1 VTTAQSAPGLL
12 PPVSDS
18 EFRAFQKLIYEQAG
32 IHLNASKRALLA
44 GRLARRVRELGFCRL
59 REYHEYVSSHAE
71 ERVRMLDRITTNETS
86 FFREPRQFELLET
99 RLLPEWREAAAAGTR
114 PRRARVWSAGCSSG
128 EEPFSLAMVL
138 VACCPPADGWEIE
151 IVASDLSTRVLER
164 AQGATF
170 PEQRAAR
177 IPRRY
182 LERYMLRGVRSQQ
195 GFVKAGP
202 ELRERIRF
210 ERVNL
215 MDEKDAVSG
224 QFDVIFCRNVLI
236 YFDAASKTQ
245 VLRRLQSQ
253 LLPGGYL
260 FLGHAESLA
269 RGESRMKPVAPNVY
283 RAAAA

>member
-1 VTTAQSAPGLL
+1 MTTAQSAPGLL

-114 PRRARVWSAGCSSG
+114 PRRIRAWCAGCSSG

>member
-1 VTTAQSAPGLL
+1 VTLPQGAPGLL
-12 PPVSDS
+12 PPVSDA
-18 EFRAFQKLIYEQAG
+18 EFRAFQTLIYDEAG
-32 IHLNASKRALLA
+32 IHLNGSKRALLA
-44 GRLARRVRELGFCRL
+44 GRLARRVRELGFGRL
-59 REYHEYVSSHAE
+59 REYHEYVRSHAE

-114 PRRARVWSAGCSSG
+114 TRRIRGWSAGCSSG
-128 EEPFSLAMVL
+128 EEPFTLAMVL
-138 VACCPPADGWEIE
+138 LSGCPPADGWEIE

-164 AQGATF
+164 AKSATF
-170 PEQRAAR
+170 SEQRAAR
-177 IPRRY
+177 IPRAY

-195 GFVKAGP
+195 GFVKAAP
-202 ELRERIRF
+202 ELRERVRF

-215 MDEKDAVSG
+215 IDEQDAVEG
-224 QFDVIFCRNVLI
+224 RFDLIFCRNVLI
-236 YFDAASKTQ
+236 YFDATSKAQ

-253 LLPGGYL
+253 LAPGGYL

-283 RAAAA
+283 RAALA